1 MAYKCPACNT
11 RRHTALRQVSY
22 SGTGKSIMK
31 KTIYQCCNEYCSGSW
46 LSLEQVIRQK
56 AEPLDE
62 ALRSNDIRKTVRLQE
77 VPQNAVLLGEVVQ
90 KRQASLAVRRTTPL
104 AASRLKKSGF
114 ACPFCNTLV
123 GRRTSRQITA
133 TAKENDYECTNAAC
147 MATFVTVEVLAYEI
161 SPPRSMPKGLYI
173 PRCTEDVVL
182 ELTSECAPELITGL
196 AA

>member
-1 MAYKCPACNT
+1 MAYKCPACGT
-11 RRHTALRQVSY
+11 RRRAARKGVRY

-31 KTIYQCCNEYCSGSW
+31 QTTYQCCNEYCSGSW

-62 ALRSNDIRKTVRLQE
+62 ALRLDDIRKAVSLQE
-77 VPQNAVLLGEVVQ
+77 VPQNAVLFGEVAQ
-90 KRQASLAVRRTTPL
+90 KRLASLAVRRVTPL
-104 AASRLKKSGF
+104 AISRLKKSGF

-161 SPPRSMPKGLYI
+161 SPPRSMPKGIYI
-173 PRCTEDVVL
+173 PRGGEEVVL
-182 ELTSECAPELITGL
+182 ELTAPERQEELT
-196 AA
+196 A